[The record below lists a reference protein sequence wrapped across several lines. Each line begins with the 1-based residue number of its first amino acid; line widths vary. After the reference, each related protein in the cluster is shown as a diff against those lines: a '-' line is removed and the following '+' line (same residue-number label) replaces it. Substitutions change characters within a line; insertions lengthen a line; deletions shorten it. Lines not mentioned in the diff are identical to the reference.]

1 MDDDRYLI
9 DSYADWV
16 EGEGIP
22 VHSDFGFDL
31 LDLPVEPW
39 PRLGD
44 VGGAFAHLHGRGD
57 FAACYLLELGPG
69 QQTSEQRHLYEAV
82 VYVLAGQGST
92 VVTTQAPGELPHA
105 HSFEWHT
112 GSLFAL
118 PLNARYQHFN
128 ASGAEPARLA
138 VVHNLPAVLNLF
150 HNESFVFGNDFVFA
164 ERIGSERYFRND
176 GRAIEVRPGRHQ
188 WVTNFVA
195 DLPSFAL
202 KTWDQ
207 RGVGSANIKFVLAD
221 GTMHAHMSEL
231 AVGSYK
237 KGHRHG
243 PDFHILPVTG
253 EGYSLL
259 WYEGDPG
266 FRRVDWRPGSM
277 YAPPDMMFHQHFN
290 TSPAPAR
297 YLALAM
303 GSIRYPFT
311 TDKKTLFGDQV
322 DKSTKRGGRQIEY
335 RDEDPRVH
343 EIFESE
349 LATRGVTVDSRLR
362 AEWAT
367 R

>member
-1 MDDDRYLI
+1 
-9 DSYADWV
+9 
-16 EGEGIP
+16 
-22 VHSDFGFDL
+22 
-31 LDLPVEPW
+31 
-39 PRLGD
+39 
-44 VGGAFAHLHGRGD
+44 
-57 FAACYLLELGPG
+57 
-69 QQTSEQRHLYEAV
+69 
-82 VYVLAGQGST
+82 
-92 VVTTQAPGELPHA
+92 
-105 HSFEWHT
+105 
-112 GSLFAL
+112 
-118 PLNARYQHFN
+118 
-128 ASGAEPARLA
+128 